1 MRELEEI
8 VLTFPDGRLVGPGDL
23 EEWLKAVTDSPDTT
37 EDDIEIARA
46 IVARIRALS
55 N

>member
-1 MRELEEI
+1 MRDYEEI
-8 VLTFPDGRLVGPGDL
+8 VLRFPDGRLVGPGDL
-23 EEWLKAVTDSPDTT
+23 DEWLQAIEDSDTGEDGIAV
-37 EDDIEIARA
+37 ARA

>member
-8 VLTFPDGRLVGPGDL
+8 VLTFPDGRLVRPGDL
-23 EEWLKAVTDSPDTT
+23 TEWADAIQAEPDIPQEEK
-37 EDDIEIARA
+37 DIAFAIA
-46 IVARIRALS
+46 ARIRALS